1 MRVHELAKKLKTT
14 SRELMIELKKHGVKA
29 KNHMEFLDV
38 KVVETM
44 LKKVAHTKP
53 VDSKKV
59 ERHISTTGKEKA
71 ISKRKHVSTSP
82 TPSVSIQSPVVSP
95 HKTREDEKKKLQVP
109 KPLPKVSVKS
119 EFKPSPKATVRAADT
134 KPEPQPAVK
143 PEVLTKEKPVTI
155 PLVQPAAPPTRAP
168 IKVEMPITVG
178 ALAEKLSVRVAE
190 LIKSLIGIGVF
201 ANVNQ
206 LLNEEIIWKVSQV
219 LNIPIE
225 KVEDKETKAV
235 LEDFKDGPA
244 KLKPRPPVVTM
255 MGHVDHGKTSL
266 LDAIRKSNVADKEA
280 GQITQHIGAYG
291 VQIPGKGHVTFL
303 DTPGHEAF
311 TAMRARGA
319 NITDVV
325 VLVVAADDG
334 VMPQTIEAIDHA
346 RAARCPIVVAIN
358 KSDLPT
364 ADPQRLMGGL
374 QKLGLMPEEWGG
386 KTICV
391 KVSAKTGTGIDELLE
406 MLLLEAEVLELKA
419 NPDRSAQGTVIE
431 AKLTKGQGS
440 IATVLVQNGMLRVGD
455 LMVVGQYYG
464 RVRALRNDRGK
475 TVKEAGPSYAVE
487 ALGLS
492 GTPEAGEIFTVVSDE
507 KLARKLAE
515 KKSLELRERAI
526 KGFHPKHLSLEDLYS
541 QMKEGRVKELNLIIK
556 ADVQGSVEALSQ
568 SLEQISSEMIK
579 IRVIH
584 GGVGGINES
593 DIMLAA
599 ASDAIVIGFHVKSD
613 EQAQAL
619 MEREGVDVR
628 FYNIIYEAL
637 EDVRKAMEGLLE
649 PTMKE
654 VVEGRTEVRQIFQ
667 SSRIGAIGGAIVRKG
682 KLGRNHHIRVIRN
695 NIVVHMGKLSSLKR
709 FKDDVREVQEG
720 YDCGVVVEGFS
731 ALEEGDI
738 LESYR
743 IEKVATKLV

>member
-14 SRELMIELKKHGVKA
+14 SKEIIVELKKHGVKV
-29 KNHMEFLDV
+29 KNHMELLDA
-38 KVVETM
+38 KVVEAM
-44 LKKVAHTKP
+44 LKKTAHAKP
-53 VDSKKV
+53 AASKKV
-59 ERHISTTGKEKA
+59 ERVPKAKPKPKIAKVVGEAPKEKITA
-71 ISKRKHVSTSP
+71 PISK
-82 TPSVSIQSPVVSP
+82 
-95 HKTREDEKKKLQVP
+95 
-109 KPLPKVSVKS
+109 
-119 EFKPSPKATVRAADT
+119 A
-134 KPEPQPAVK
+134 PE
-143 PEVLTKEKPVTI
+143 
-155 PLVQPAAPPTRAP
+155 PAAPKSSPVIASSHIQEVRDDKKGEKTLLPERTVAPPQPVVPPARAP

-178 ALAEKLSVRVAE
+178 ALAEKLNVRVAE
-190 LIKSLIGIGVF
+190 LIKSLIGMGVF

-206 LLNEEIIWKVSQV
+206 LLNEEIIRKVSQV
-219 LNIPIE
+219 LNVPIE
-225 KVEDKETKAV
+225 KIEDKETKAV
-235 LEDFKDGPA
+235 LEDFKDSPA

-319 NITDVV
+319 NVTDVV

-334 VMPQTIEAIDHA
+334 VMPQTVEAIDHA
-346 RAARCPIVVAIN
+346 RAAECPIVVAVN

-391 KVSAKTGTGIDELLE
+391 KVSAKMGTGIEELLE

-419 NPDRSAQGTVIE
+419 NPDRPAQGTVIE

-440 IATVLVQNGMLRVGD
+440 IATVLVQNGTLRVGD

-487 ALGLS
+487 VLGLS
-492 GTPEAGEIFTVVSDE
+492 GTPEAGEIFTVVADE
-507 KLARKLAE
+507 KLARKIAE

-556 ADVQGSVEALSQ
+556 ADVQGSVEALGQ
-568 SLEQISSEMIK
+568 SLEQISSEKIK

-593 DIMLAA
+593 DVMLAA

-613 EQAQAL
+613 EQAQTL

-628 FYNIIYEAL
+628 FYSIIYEAL

-654 VVEGRTEVRQIFQ
+654 VVEGRTEIRQIFQ

-682 KLGRNHHIRVIRN
+682 KLARNCHIRVIRN
-695 NIVVHMGKLSSLKR
+695 NIVVHTGKLSSLKR

-720 YDCGVVVEGFS
+720 YDCGVVVEGF
-731 ALEEGDI
+731 AGLQEGDL
-738 LESYR
+738 LESFR
-743 IEKVATKLV
+743 IEKVAAKLV